1 MSIYLYHII
10 NLFKMASYFLF
21 LIPLAVAIYKAAS
34 TSGAAALGNKIV
46 DKILLIQMLKV
57 KV

>member
-1 MSIYLYHII
+1 
-10 NLFKMASYFLF
+10 MASYFLF